1 MKKICIVPFTK
12 NEYSLIEFLPPEYVI
27 TSLITPMGIG
37 IEGQDISVMRNS
49 SDIGYQF
56 TNSITNGINNADTII
71 VANIE
76 ITEKSCTN
84 MHFRRYLWLLNL
96 EKI

>member
-37 IEGQDISVMRNS
+37 IEGQDMISYNR
-49 SDIGYQF
+49 
-56 TNSITNGINNADTII
+56 
-71 VANIE
+71 
-76 ITEKSCTN
+76 C
-84 MHFRRYLWLLNL
+84 RLLPGL
-96 EKI
+96 HLL

>member
-37 IEGQDISVMRNS
+37 IEGQDTIKK
-49 SDIGYQF
+49 
-56 TNSITNGINNADTII
+56 GI
-71 VANIE
+71 
-76 ITEKSCTN
+76 
-84 MHFRRYLWLLNL
+84 
-96 EKI
+96 

>member
-49 SDIGYQF
+49 SDI
-56 TNSITNGINNADTII
+56 
-71 VANIE
+71 
-76 ITEKSCTN
+76 
-84 MHFRRYLWLLNL
+84 
-96 EKI
+96 